1 MKINEKT
8 LISYCTSSLPSDREG
23 WLEKRGEVNKAFQR
37 RWCVLRGNLL
47 FYSEKP
53 GDREPLGVIILEG
66 CTVELA
72 EEETEVYAF
81 KIVFHGS
88 DGKNK
93 GRIYTLG
100 TRSMEDLEAWMK
112 LVASASY
119 DYMKLMVVEL
129 QQQLEE
135 IEERERSLAANE
147 TEAEQPNPELSSKN
161 RTNPFNNQKV
171 KSNKT
176 WNELHRQY
184 GVQILKD
191 QKTWAVDQPDLSQ

>member
-1 MKINEKT
+1 
-8 LISYCTSSLPSDREG
+8 
-23 WLEKRGEVNKAFQR
+23 
-37 RWCVLRGNLL
+37 
-47 FYSEKP
+47 
-53 GDREPLGVIILEG
+53 
-66 CTVELA
+66 
-72 EEETEVYAF
+72 
-81 KIVFHGS
+81 
-88 DGKNK
+88 
-93 GRIYTLG
+93 
-100 TRSMEDLEAWMK
+100 MK